1 MATVVKFLLDLISKV
16 PKFSNFERNIIC
28 GDLISIRKSISVLE
42 KSLLDRYPVYIF

>member
-1 MATVVKFLLDLISKV
+1 MATVVKFLLDLISKA

-42 KSLLDRYPVYIF
+42 ESLLDRCPVYIF